1 MTKLQNR
8 QRGRNQTT
16 VTPSWNVQNMR
27 LNIGEEASEGQV
39 EEGNKGKGKRN
50 MLWAHDPVSWRQGLY
65 KVGFFLFPYRILW
78 SPVGE
83 GGSMYPIVLHP
94 H

>member
-16 VTPSWNVQNMR
+16 ITPSWNVQNMR
-27 LNIGEEASEGQV
+27 LNIGEEASEGEV

-65 KVGFFLFPYRILW
+65 KVG
-78 SPVGE
+78 SP
-83 GGSMYPIVLHP
+83 PL
-94 H
+94 

>member
-16 VTPSWNVQNMR
+16 VTPSWNNQNMR

-78 SPVGE
+78 SPVCE

-94 H
+94 Q

>member
-1 MTKLQNR
+1 MSMTKLQNR

-50 MLWAHDPVSWRQGLY
+50 ML
-65 KVGFFLFPYRILW
+65 
-78 SPVGE
+78 
-83 GGSMYPIVLHP
+83 
-94 H
+94 